1 MVVIDIPDQL
11 LKRLEK
17 YANFV
22 DNTPAAVIQRA
33 VDALD
38 ALQNGAAAMKV
49 LEAKGSVLASHE
61 ALRPPDLTFTKVIG
75 ASFNGIAVK
84 PANWSRLLDIAVT
97 HAAKEIGDFDKLRRI
112 LTANVAKGEKTD
124 EGYHFLPGA
133 NLSVQG
139 QDANDAWRCVMMI
152 AKNLKCS
159 VEVSFLWRNKEGA
172 AYPGE
177 PGTMRFG

>member
-1 MVVIDIPDQL
+1 MVLVDIPDPL
-11 LKRLEK
+11 FKRLEK
-17 YANFV
+17 HANFV
-22 DNTPAAVIQRA
+22 DNTPVAVIQRA

-38 ALQNGAAAMKV
+38 ALRNGTAAPQM
-49 LEAKGSVLASHE
+49 LEAKGRVLVSHQ

-75 ASFNGIAVK
+75 ALFNDVVVK
-84 PANWSRLLDIAVT
+84 PANWSRLLDTAVT
-97 HAAKEIGDFDKLRRI
+97 YAAKKIGDFDRLRRI
-112 LTANVAKGEKTD
+112 LTVNVAKGEKTD
-124 EGYHFLPGA
+124 EGYHYLSAVG
-133 NLSVQG
+133 LSVQG

-172 AYPGE
+172 AHPGE